1 MMFEHILNCR
11 KCELYKNQRPLL
23 DKKRECKVIWV
34 GLSAK
39 KTKSPEELPLSPD
52 THSGM
57 LIKKIEEECDEI
69 STYKTNLV
77 KCLPLNQDQK
87 LRYPTKHEIDCCIGH
102 LISEIELLSP
112 KIVFLLGE
120 KVYTSVGKH
129 LNISFEKWD
138 GFDYKY
144 KEYNHVY
151 FIPVQH
157 PSHIYTYKRKYIEE
171 YVQGIKKTISELL
184 NSNEIQK

>member
-1 MMFEHILNCR
+1 MFKHIFNCQ

-23 DKKRECKVIWV
+23 DTKRECKIIWV
-34 GLSAK
+34 GMSAK
-39 KTKSPEELPLSPD
+39 KTKSQEELPLSSE
-52 THSGM
+52 TQSGM
-57 LIKKIEEECDEI
+57 LIKKIEEECSEI

-77 KCLPLNQDQK
+77 KCLPLTPDQK
-87 LRYPTKHEIDCCIGH
+87 LRYPNKHEIDCCIGH

-120 KVYTSVGKH
+120 KVYSSVEKY
-129 LNISFEKWD
+129 LNISFDKWN

-157 PSHIYTYKRKYIEE
+157 PSYIYVYKRKYIEE
-171 YVQGIKKTISELL
+171 YVQGITKIISELL
-184 NSNEIQK
+184 